1 MPGEKIP
8 LLARVAGGRVL
19 GPRPGMA
26 IVSFWQG
33 IVEIVLRAVAL
44 VSGTSCFRY
53 YFAALLSRINCLCAT
68 RGLVL
73 SSGVCRSVQEFN
85 INSPVCQLVPV
96 H

>member
-1 MPGEKIP
+1 MPGERIP

-44 VSGTSCFRY
+44 VSGVLCILLH
-53 YFAALLSRINCLCAT
+53 ALLSLP
-68 RGLVL
+68 VPF
-73 SSGVCRSVQEFN
+73 SSVYYQN
-85 INSPVCQLVPV
+85 INAQVPV
-96 H
+96 LVQNMTLDVISMPAC